1 MAVFKHHKHFPKE
14 RQAQA
19 YLFPHICVDCRK
31 SFKKPESL
39 MPRACP
45 QCAGPMTQLSRKFK
59 APAARA
65 KAQWEKVRLLVEN
78 GFLFYSVYD
87 RTSWGEVGVA
97 YPKSVK
103 EARKFIRGN
112 LRQANPSRALKP
124 LITPVQSI

>member
-1 MAVFKHHKHFPKE
+1 
-14 RQAQA
+14 
-19 YLFPHICVDCRK
+19 
-31 SFKKPESL
+31 

-45 QCAGPMTQLSRKFK
+45 QCAMPMTRLSRKFK
-59 APAARA
+59 APATRA

-78 GFLFYSVYD
+78 GFLFYSVYE

-112 LRQANPSRALKP
+112 LRQASPPRVLEP
-124 LITPVQSI
+124 LMPPVQSN